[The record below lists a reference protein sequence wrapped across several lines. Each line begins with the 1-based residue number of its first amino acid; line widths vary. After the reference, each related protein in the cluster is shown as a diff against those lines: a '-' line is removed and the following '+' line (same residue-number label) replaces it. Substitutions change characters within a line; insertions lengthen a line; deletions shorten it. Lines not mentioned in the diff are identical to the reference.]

1 MRYTNDRTIKAGTT
15 RATNRAAIRLRQAFN
30 AGNIDVTTLV
40 IGDSLR
46 LDHVAFRYLGD
57 PAMWWTIAALSDIGW
72 GMQLPAG
79 TIIIVPI
86 DLGPIKAIVG

>member
-30 AGNIDVTTLV
+30 AGNIDAITLV
-40 IGDSLR
+40 TGESLR

-79 TIIIVPI
+79 TRLIVPTNSEQI
-86 DLGPIKAIVG
+86 EALF

>member
-30 AGNIDVTTLV
+30 AGNIDTTTLV

-57 PAMWWTIAALSDIGW
+57 PSMWWAIAALSDIGW

-79 TIIIVPI
+79 TRLIVPTNSEQI
-86 DLGPIKAIVG
+86 EALF